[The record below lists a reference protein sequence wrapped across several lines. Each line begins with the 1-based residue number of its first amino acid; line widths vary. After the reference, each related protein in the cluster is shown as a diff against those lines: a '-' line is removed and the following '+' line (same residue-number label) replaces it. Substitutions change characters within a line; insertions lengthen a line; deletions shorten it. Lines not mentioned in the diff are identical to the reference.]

1 MRCEYYLQA
10 EQCRVERVT
19 SAIYFPPL
27 ILGQGLLVA
36 LANLVIFQTSYH
48 RTEIMADIYAYQMT
62 CNCTGTFLLPVIG
75 DGHWF
80 LLGYDDCHTTN
91 LAVDVSQE
99 ALNILS
105 LNSK

>member
-1 MRCEYYLQA
+1 
-10 EQCRVERVT
+10 
-19 SAIYFPPL
+19 
-27 ILGQGLLVA
+27 
-36 LANLVIFQTSYH
+36 
-48 RTEIMADIYAYQMT
+48 MT
-62 CNCTGTFLLPVIG
+62 CNCTGTFLLSVIG